1 MKKTYEAQRN
11 FKMAVIIADAN
22 TADSIVDVVVRRSK
36 KWNTHLADVQESLL
50 KVADRAEGGWKM
62 ARQRPNRTR
71 TIVTIKRLW
80 KLKVK
85 RR

>member
-11 FKMAVIIADAN
+11 FKMAVVIADAN

-36 KWNTHLADVQESLL
+36 KRNTHLANVQE
-50 KVADRAEGGWKM
+50 ADRAEGGWKM

-71 TIVTIKRLW
+71 TIVTIKRL
-80 KLKVK
+80 
-85 RR
+85 